1 MKVSSARSDP
11 PFDCSC
17 AKYMYLPFDYR
28 GFALIFLN
36 LYDDYFREESKSISK
51 GKTLSESSSIEL
63 AREQGP
69 YLFSGIQRSSRKRK
83 LFDCSSLR
91 YELPVVI
98 AHIW

>member
-36 LYDDYFREESKSISK
+36 LYDDYFRKENKSISM

-69 YLFSGIQRSSRKRK
+69 YLFSGI
-83 LFDCSSLR
+83 
-91 YELPVVI
+91 
-98 AHIW
+98 